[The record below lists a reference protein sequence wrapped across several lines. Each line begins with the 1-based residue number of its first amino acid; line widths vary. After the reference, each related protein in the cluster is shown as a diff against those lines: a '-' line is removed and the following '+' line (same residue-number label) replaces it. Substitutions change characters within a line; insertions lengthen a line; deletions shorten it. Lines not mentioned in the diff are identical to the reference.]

1 MSIVFYPAALSPYP
15 SDHLVAARRV
25 DPRDYPER
33 DGVCIKLGGLGLSI
47 NWRRG
52 GWFA

>member
-15 SDHLVAARRV
+15 SDHLVSARRV
-25 DPRDYPER
+25 DPADYPER
-33 DGVCIKLGGLGLSI
+33 DGVCIKLGRLGLSI